1 MIIKRRAFLK
11 QSQQIG
17 LGLGLLSVPVLFS
30 ACNEV
35 KEGMDKSE
43 EATKEVVKTAASPF
57 KISLAQWS
65 LNKALFA
72 KEIDNLDFASVTKNT
87 YGLDGIEY
95 VNQFF
100 PDKAED
106 TSYLKEMNKR
116 AADNGVNQ
124 LLIMIDREGDLGN
137 LNDKERIK
145 AVEKHYKWVTAAKE
159 LGCHSIRVNA
169 FGEGSAEDVKK
180 AAIDGLGRLSEFGA
194 NHSINVIV
202 ENHGSWSSNG
212 QWLSDVMEKVNMPNC
227 GTLPD
232 FGNFCIKR
240 ESGKAWDGNC
250 IEEYDKYKGVKEML
264 PYAKALSAKSFRFN
278 AEGEEPDIDFGRM
291 IKLAREANYKGYIG
305 IEYEGDELSA
315 EEGIKATIA
324 LLKKY
329 I

>member
-1 MIIKRRAFLK
+1 MTIKRRAFLK

-17 LGLGLLSVPVLFS
+17 LGLGLLSIPVIFS
-30 ACNEV
+30 ACKDGKKNLDEAKEAANDMV
-35 KEGMDKSE
+35 KN
-43 EATKEVVKTAASPF
+43 VASPF

-72 KEIDNLDFASVTKNT
+72 KEMDNLDFASVTKNT

-106 TSYLKEMNKR
+106 INYLKSLNER

-137 LNDKERIK
+137 LNDAERIK
-145 AVEKHYKWVTAAKE
+145 AVENHYKWVTAAKE

-180 AAIDGLGRLSEFGA
+180 AAIDGLSRLSEFGA
-194 NHSINVIV
+194 KHDINVIV

-240 ESGKAWDGNC
+240 DSGKAWDGKC
-250 IEEYDKYKGVKEML
+250 IEEYDKYKGVEEML
-264 PYAKALSAKSFRFN
+264 PYAKALSAKAYRFN
-278 AEGEEPDIDFGRM
+278 EEGEEPDIDFGR
-291 IKLAREANYKGYIG
+291 IIQLARDANYKGYIG
-305 IEYEGDELSA
+305 IEYEGDGLSA